1 MVRNYRRTMRNRQ
14 SGGKKFKQTVGSRV
28 QVWHGTAEKT
38 SYGKDGLRKKDLVK
52 HKGRILSR
60 KKHNWG
66 KRHGLKQLRD
76 AGYTTQKGKFGAIK
90 IGEKG
95 KGSRRRT
102 RRRNKTRR
110 CRHKSG
116 PKKGKYKK
124 CRSRRRR

>member
-1 MVRNYRRTMRNRQ
+1 MRNRQ

-60 KKHNWG
+60 KKHMWG

-90 IGEKG
+90 IGSK
-95 KGSRRRT
+95 KNRSRGRT
-102 RRRNKTRR
+102 RRRKKTRR

-116 PKKGKYKK
+116 PKKGKFKK
-124 CRSRRRR
+124 CRSHRRR